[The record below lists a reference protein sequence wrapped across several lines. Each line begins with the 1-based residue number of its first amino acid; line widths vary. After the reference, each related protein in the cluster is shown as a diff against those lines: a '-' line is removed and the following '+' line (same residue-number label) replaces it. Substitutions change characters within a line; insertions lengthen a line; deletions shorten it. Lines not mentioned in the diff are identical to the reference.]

1 MPFLSPNQQRQST
14 EGVTA
19 YNLQSKYNLQFTYRN
34 RTNRAIIS
42 IRFHLP
48 CCPVVSHFGHL
59 PIRVAY
65 SWLTR
70 CLAKHTL
77 REWANSY
84 NAQNRAPVALIP
96 LSVDISVSVCLSVCL
111 RISTRYRPGGG
122 AARRYAP
129 PPMAV
134 RRWQKSRRIYVRPRT
149 GPQSAHL
156 WWPAVAKLQAACVPI
171 A

>member
-14 EGVTA
+14 DGVTA

-122 AARRYAP
+122 RRDDMP
-129 PPMAV
+129 P
-134 RRWQKSRRIYVRPRT
+134 RRWQFDGGKNRGGSTSVRGPVRSPHISGGRRWLSCRQPVC
-149 GPQSAHL
+149 L
-156 WWPAVAKLQAACVPI
+156 
-171 A
+171 

>member
-84 NAQNRAPVALIP
+84 NAQNRALVALIP

-111 RISTRYRPGGG
+111 RISTRYCRGGG
-122 AARRYAP
+122 ETICP
-129 PPMAV
+129 PPADGSSTVAKIAADLRLSADRSAV
-134 RRWQKSRRIYVRPRT
+134 RTS
-149 GPQSAHL
+149 L
-156 WWPAVAKLQAACVPI
+156 VAGGG
-171 A
+171 

>member
-34 RTNRAIIS
+34 RTNRAVIS

-77 REWANSY
+77 RKWANSY

-96 LSVDISVSVCLSVCL
+96 LSVDISVSVCLSLCL
-111 RISTRYRPGGG
+111 RISTTYRPGGG
-122 AARRYAP
+122 ETICPP
-129 PPMAV
+129 PPMAF

>member
-1 MPFLSPNQQRQST
+1 VSSSGISWAICKSTHHSRQITTPAPPPPTQFFTDRMPFLPPNQERQST
-14 EGVTA
+14 EGVTT

-34 RTNRAIIS
+34 RTNRTIIS

-96 LSVDISVSVCLSVCL
+96 LSVDISVSVCLSLCL
-111 RISTRYRPGGG
+111 HILTRYRPEGGETIC
-122 AARRYAP
+122 P

-134 RRWQKSRRIYVRPRT
+134 RR
-149 GPQSAHL
+149 
-156 WWPAVAKLQAACVPI
+156 
-171 A
+171 